1 MKNES
6 NLLVVL
12 DTSGSMKE
20 FGKNMLIRNL
30 LAYIR
35 ESFRFNNSNLKNN
48 ELKVISYAHK
58 SQLILINNSE
68 DTPQISFE
76 GKTNVENLIEL
87 LHNEVKNDKTT
98 RILFLTDGNFTNN
111 EIKKFVEWRT
121 IHPNLLMRSVAV
133 GPDSSPQKLKKFT
146 GDGTVYKSEEITIAL
161 KHWPI
166 KKEAIRPP
174 LSVKDITNIYDK

>member
-35 ESFRFNNSNLKNN
+35 ESFRFNSPNLKNN
-48 ELKVISYAHK
+48 ELKVISFADK
-58 SQLILINNSE
+58 AQFIIINNFE
-68 DTPQISFE
+68 DTPQINFE
-76 GKTNVENLIEL
+76 GKTNVEKIIEL
-87 LHNEVKNDKTT
+87 LQHEIKNDETN

-111 EIKKFVEWRT
+111 EIKKIEEWRVA
-121 IHPNLLMRSVAV
+121 HPDLLMRSVAI
-133 GPDSSPQKLKKFT
+133 GPDSSIKKLKKIT
-146 GDGTVYKSEEITIAL
+146 GEGTVYKAEEITTAL

-166 KKEAIRPP
+166 KNEAIQPP
-174 LSVKDITNIYDK
+174 LSIKDIANKYDK